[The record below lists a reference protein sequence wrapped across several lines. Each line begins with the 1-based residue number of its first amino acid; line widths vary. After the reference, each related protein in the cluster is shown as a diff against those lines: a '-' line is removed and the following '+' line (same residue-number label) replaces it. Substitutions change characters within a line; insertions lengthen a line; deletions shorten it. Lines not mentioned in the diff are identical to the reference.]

1 MRLDNLQQPLRL
13 FLDRARV
20 VSCREAAPVLVACT
34 SGQVWLTVDGHP
46 GDFFL
51 RAGECR
57 TIPAG
62 RHGVI
67 EGMETSVIEL
77 NGCVGF
83 DETVRVFGA
92 NRKGS
97 RMPSLSPDPSYA

>member
-13 FLDRARV
+13 FLDRAKV
-20 VSCREAAPVLVACT
+20 VSCRESAPVLVACT
-34 SGQVWLTVDGHP
+34 SGTIWLTVDGHP

-57 TIPAG
+57 TIPSG
-62 RHGVI
+62 RHAVI
-67 EGMETSVIEL
+67 EGLETSVIEL

-92 NRKGS
+92 NRKE
-97 RMPSLSPDPSYA
+97 RPVPPLQPDPSYA